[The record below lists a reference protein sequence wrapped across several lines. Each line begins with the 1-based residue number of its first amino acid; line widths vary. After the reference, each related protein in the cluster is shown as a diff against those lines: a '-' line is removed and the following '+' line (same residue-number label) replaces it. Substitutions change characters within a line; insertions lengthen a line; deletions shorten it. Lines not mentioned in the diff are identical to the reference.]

1 MLKQIVK
8 YILNLFPRPV
18 LIKLSLLIT
27 PLTSLI
33 FKGSK
38 YHCPVCEKDFRK
50 LLPYGYENVRVN
62 ALCPNCLS
70 LERHRLLWIYLKNE
84 TKFFTDHLKVLHV
97 APEQSFYKRFKKL
110 DNLEYITGD
119 LESPLAM
126 YKFDI
131 QSIPFENNSF
141 DVVICNHVLEH
152 VPDFKKAAS
161 EIYRVLK
168 KDGYAILQVP
178 TDKSRNETFEDP
190 SITDPRERRR
200 IFGQYDHVRI
210 FGKNYP
216 SELEKTGFT
225 VKEKNYPDTLDK
237 QYMEHLAIDSQ
248 EILMRFYK
256 S

>member
-1 MLKQIVK
+1 
-8 YILNLFPRPV
+8 
-18 LIKLSLLIT
+18 
-27 PLTSLI
+27 
-33 FKGSK
+33 
-38 YHCPVCEKDFRK
+38 
-50 LLPYGYENVRVN
+50 
-62 ALCPNCLS
+62 
-70 LERHRLLWIYLKNE
+70 
-84 TKFFTDHLKVLHV
+84 V